1 MSINKIASILSIA
14 VVIAS
19 FATWLIGSLDTRIL
33 LTAAIWILIFEIIL
47 VTMGFLNFAKKID
60 EDITDLE
67 ELIKYFVDLSGKFLN
82 FYDRVV
88 EKCVKANSSSEK
100 CPPEI
105 MEEYRTLKTR
115 LEEFNKYLS
124 DSPAVVKYRSRQLG
138 KFMKK

>member
-1 MSINKIASILSIA
+1 MWKTIGNIMSINKIASILSIA

-67 ELIKYFVDLSGKFLN
+67 ELIKY
-82 FYDRVV
+82 
-88 EKCVKANSSSEK
+88 
-100 CPPEI
+100 
-105 MEEYRTLKTR
+105 
-115 LEEFNKYLS
+115 
-124 DSPAVVKYRSRQLG
+124 
-138 KFMKK
+138 